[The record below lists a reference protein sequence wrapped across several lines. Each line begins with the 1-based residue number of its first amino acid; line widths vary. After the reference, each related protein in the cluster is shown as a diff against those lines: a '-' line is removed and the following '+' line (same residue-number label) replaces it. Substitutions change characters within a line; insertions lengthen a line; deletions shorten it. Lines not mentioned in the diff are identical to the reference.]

1 MSSSVHIFC
10 LEIHLSLPSRSLKEK
25 RGIVK
30 SILGRAANRFN
41 VSCAEIDR
49 QDNPAV
55 AVLAFVTVSPDKQL
69 PRRALEKVEDWIYDG
84 WPDVEITCSDISE
97 I

>member
-1 MSSSVHIFC
+1 MFIFC

-30 SILGRAANRFN
+30 SILGRARNRFN
-41 VSCAEIDR
+41 VACAEIDR
-49 QDNPAV
+49 QDNAAV
-55 AVLAFVTVSPDKQL
+55 AVLGFVTVSPDKQL
-69 PRRALEKVEDWIYDG
+69 ARQVLERVDEWIYEN
-84 WPDVEITCSDISE
+84 WPDVEITGADISE

>member
-1 MSSSVHIFC
+1 MHIYL
-10 LEIHLSLPSRSLKEK
+10 LEIHLSLQSSSLKEK

-30 SILGRAANRFN
+30 SILGRARNRFN

-49 QDNPAV
+49 QDNPRL
-55 AVLAFVTVSPDKQL
+55 AVLAFVTVSPDKGIA
-69 PRRALEKVEDWIYDG
+69 RSALEKVEDWVYEN
-84 WPDVEITCSDISE
+84 WPDVEIIGNDISE